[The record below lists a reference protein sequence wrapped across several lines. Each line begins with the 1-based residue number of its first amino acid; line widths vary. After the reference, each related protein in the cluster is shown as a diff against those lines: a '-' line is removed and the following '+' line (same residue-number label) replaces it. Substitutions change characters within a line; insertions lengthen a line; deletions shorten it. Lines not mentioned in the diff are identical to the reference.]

1 MTDEISA
8 GARGRGVRPVLVS
21 HTFGSLRTGMRDVS
35 TRTVTQADVEAFA
48 DLPDEK
54 RNDFDQRMVVLLRA
68 LQTEVPRA
76 QLMLTA
82 MAVDFRLRALGR
94 LVETTYIQGC
104 EFDISS
110 GRPKVSTA
118 ALHVAADEP
127 LVRNRAGLATFDVQR
142 FKKRLLH

>member
-1 MTDEISA
+1 MLFRSRINAIPTTA
-8 GARGRGVRPVLVS
+8 ALLVK
-21 HTFGSLRTGMRDVS
+21 G
-35 TRTVTQADVEAFA
+35 VEAFA